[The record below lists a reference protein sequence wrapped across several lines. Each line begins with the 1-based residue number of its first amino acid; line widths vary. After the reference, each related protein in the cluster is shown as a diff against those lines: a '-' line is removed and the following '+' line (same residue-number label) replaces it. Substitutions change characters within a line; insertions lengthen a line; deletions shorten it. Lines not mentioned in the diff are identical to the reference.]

1 MQKKKV
7 PTQLWDYGLVYEGEL
22 LSKMSRGQDGRSGYE
37 MVTGNTPDINEWLD
51 FEFYDLVWWIDWLN
65 KPNVNDVTEKWL
77 GVSHRVGSD
86 LCYWLVTDSGQVAS
100 KTLVEHVTRNDYLH
114 EDTRKRIKKFN
125 NEKLEECLDDTNF
138 ILQGENGVDLK
149 FLEDLVENDGIN
161 AMAEGDNMPIDE
173 EYGDMLVDE
182 CPNEDEEAMDKY
194 LNMELTMGVG
204 TDDER

>member
-7 PTQLWDYGLVYEGEL
+7 RTQLWDYGLVYEGEL

-86 LCYWLVTDSGQVAS
+86 LCYWLFTDSGQVAS
-100 KTLVEHVTRNDYLH
+100 KTLVKHVTRNDYLH

-173 EYGDMLVDE
+173 EYGD
-182 CPNEDEEAMDKY
+182 EEAMDKY